1 MSTPFELNEHSASIF
16 GGPVPG
22 GRPGANTNANA
33 GANPNPSANANT
45 SQTNNIAPPMES
57 SFKPKPP
64 PKTKTENIIA
74 FKIYDI
80 CRQQDCLD
88 FDEIGPARAAEET
101 TMGQEILCEGDIVIP
116 PHDAASVSM
125 EDLHI
130 QRIVIV
136 DKKPSCFRKGY
147 WDVELKY
154 VICYEL
160 VFRGA
165 DARVKHRVR
174 AFSIFNRKVTLFG
187 SEGCDLFV
195 STDLFGREG
204 MFEAMPFIMAEGKA
218 MALSASILYSHH
230 RHCHGCDDDQDFGG
244 RKRSCGVEV
253 VIGLFS
259 VVKLF
264 RLVDLAVESTGFT
277 IPEECEDICPLD
289 PCEFFDNLDFPMDLF
304 APPQKPEFHAGIS
317 SNIPAMR
324 RAGRELDAEMMQE

>member
-1 MSTPFELNEHSASIF
+1 MSAFELNEHANSMF
-16 GGPVPG
+16 GG
-22 GRPGANTNANA
+22 
-33 GANPNPSANANT
+33 PNPSARHHGNAN
-45 SQTNNIAPPMES
+45 APNHVHKPDANAHPGI
-57 SFKPKPP
+57 PKPI
-64 PKTKTENIIA
+64 KTKIENIIA

-88 FDEIGPARAAEET
+88 FDDIGPARAAEET
-101 TMGQEILCEGDIVIP
+101 ALGQEIICEGDIIIP
-116 PHDAASVSM
+116 PHDAASVSL

-130 QRIVIV
+130 KRIVIV
-136 DKKPSCFRKGY
+136 DKRPSCFRKGY

-154 VICYEL
+154 VMGYRL

-165 DARVKHRVR
+165 DARIKHDVK

-195 STDLFGREG
+195 STDLFGKDG

-218 MALSASILYSHH
+218 MALSASIIYDHC
-230 RHCHGCDDDQDFGG
+230 RPCHGCDDHEIGG
-244 RKRSCGVEV
+244 SGGADGRRRAKGVEV

-259 VVKLF
+259 IVKLF

-289 PCEFFDNLDFPMDLF
+289 PCEFFDGLEFPMDLF

-317 SNIPAMR
+317 SNIPSSR
-324 RAGRELDAEMMQE
+324 VRNREHIILDEEA